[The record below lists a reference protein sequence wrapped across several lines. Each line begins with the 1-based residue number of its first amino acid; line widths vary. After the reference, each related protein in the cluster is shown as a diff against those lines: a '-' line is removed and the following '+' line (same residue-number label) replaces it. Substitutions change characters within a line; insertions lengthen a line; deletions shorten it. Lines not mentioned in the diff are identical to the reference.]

1 MSVGLTALS
10 SCQNAMSLLAFLKEE
25 AEVVWAAAEASEV
38 EVV

>member
-10 SCQNAMSLLAFLKEE
+10 SCQNAMNFLAFLKEE
-25 AEVVWAAAEASEV
+25 AEVVWVAVEASEV